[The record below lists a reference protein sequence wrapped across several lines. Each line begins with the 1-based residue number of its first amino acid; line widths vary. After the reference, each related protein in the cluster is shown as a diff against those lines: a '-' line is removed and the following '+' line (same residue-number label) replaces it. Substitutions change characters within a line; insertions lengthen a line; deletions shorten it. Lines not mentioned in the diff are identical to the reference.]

1 MKRVKLLLF
10 SVVLLIAIVIAI
22 LSCTS
27 KIQDV
32 TLATN
37 DIFEFNE
44 GWQLEKEDTTI
55 NIEGLPYY
63 GKASKGVWTT
73 SYVILCVFIC
83 VFCGNGGCDFLF
95 VL

>member
-1 MKRVKLLLF
+1 MKKVKLLLF

-44 GWQLEKEDTTI
+44 GWQLEKENTTL
-55 NIEGLPYY
+55 NIECLPYY
-63 GKASKGVWTT
+63 VVDNNVRFACKTKKRPKGCRSISKE
-73 SYVILCVFIC
+73 S
-83 VFCGNGGCDFLF
+83 
-95 VL
+95 